1 MRPFMQMKRQ
11 RGVVL
16 LVCLVMVLI
25 LTVIG
30 LASMSG
36 STLQERM
43 VGGTRDYN
51 TAFQAAEAAL
61 RSGEA
66 YVRQQVEASADPAS
80 LFLVASACPV
90 LTAEQWAAPDNLRR
104 QPATPTCTVSNF
116 YGDAAS
122 GTTFICETDGSIS
135 EDRAF
140 DCLSRTFLFNVE
152 ARGYGSGDAEVHLR
166 STVAIAIRGQN

>member
-1 MRPFMQMKRQ
+1 MPIKQQ

-16 LVCLVMVLI
+16 LVCLVMLLL
-25 LTVIG
+25 LTMIG
-30 LASMSG
+30 LASISG

-61 RSGEA
+61 RVGEA
-66 YVRQQVEASADPAS
+66 HVRAQVEASADPTS
-80 LFLVASACPV
+80 LFTTTTDCPT
-90 LTAEQWAAPDNLRR
+90 LTAAQWTVPSNLQSTP
-104 QPATPTCTVSNF
+104 QPPTCTVSNF
-116 YGDAAS
+116 YGDTGSGAS
-122 GTTFICETDGSIS
+122 FICETDGSIA

-152 ARGYGSGDAEVHLR
+152 ARGFGSGEVEVRLR
-166 STVAIAIRGQN
+166 STVAVAIRGQN

>member
-1 MRPFMQMKRQ
+1 MPIKQQ

-16 LVCLVMVLI
+16 LVCLVMLLL
-25 LTVIG
+25 LTMIG
-30 LASMSG
+30 LASISG

-61 RSGEA
+61 RVGEA
-66 YVRQQVEASADPAS
+66 HVRAQVEANADPAS
-80 LFLVASACPV
+80 LFAATTDCPV
-90 LTAEQWAAPDNLRR
+90 LTAAQWTVPSNQQSTPR
-104 QPATPTCTVSNF
+104 PPTCTVSNF
-116 YGDAAS
+116 YGAAGS
-122 GTTFICETDGSIS
+122 SAPFICETDGSVA

-152 ARGYGSGDAEVHLR
+152 ASGFGSGEVEVRLR